1 MITLAGFFAYSK
13 QQTAYFFHS
22 ILVFVFANPLRRTTI
37 AKIFGATLMKRKNHI
52 ISALIAILFLFPT
65 LSTAFAAN
73 ETDENEWNNSLKN
86 QYFSGKTIEESDK
99 VIELDAPVRAED
111 PALVP
116 LKIVSKVNQTSDSY
130 IKKILVLVDKNPF
143 PFVGDFEF
151 SPQSGK
157 ADLAMRI
164 RVNTYSYVR
173 AIAEMND
180 GKLYMSKKYVK
191 ASGGCSAPVGAD
203 LDAAMQRLGKMKFRL
218 DDGVKSKEPTLVQL
232 LISHPNLSGMQMDQV
247 TRFIRKSHFVEEMKV
262 TFNDKPIL
270 TAKTDIAISSDP
282 NFRFYFI
289 PETAGTLKAEITD
302 TMCENPTSRN
312 VCTSG
317 KSYSETY
324 TVSP

>member
-1 MITLAGFFAYSK
+1 MNIKSNFAK
-13 QQTAYFFHS
+13 
-22 ILVFVFANPLRRTTI
+22 
-37 AKIFGATLMKRKNHI
+37 
-52 ISALIAILFLFPT
+52 
-65 LSTAFAAN
+65 AFALVLILNPMLAIA
-73 ETDENEWNNSLKN
+73 EQDESEWNNTLKN
-86 QYFSGKTIEESDK
+86 QYFSGKTIEESNNI
-99 VIELDAPVRAED
+99 IELDAPVRAED

-116 LKIVSKVNQTSDSY
+116 LKINTKIKQTNDSY

-143 PFVGDFEF
+143 PYVGEFEF
-151 SPQSGK
+151 SPYSGK

-164 RVNTYSYVR
+164 RVNTYSYIR

-218 DDGVKSKEPTLVQL
+218 DEGIKTKEPTLVQL

-247 TRFIRKSHFVEEMKV
+247 TRFIKKSHFVEQMKV
-262 TFNDKPIL
+262 SFNDKPIL

-289 PETAGTLKAEITD
+289 PEEAGTLKAEITD
-302 TMCENPTSRN
+302 TSCESPTARD
-312 VCTSG
+312 VCKKG
-317 KSYSETY
+317 NSYTETY
-324 TVSP
+324 AINP

>member
-1 MITLAGFFAYSK
+1 MHLNNNFFKAITLALLL
-13 QQTAYFFHS
+13 
-22 ILVFVFANPLRRTTI
+22 IPLP
-37 AKIFGATLMKRKNHI
+37 
-52 ISALIAILFLFPT
+52 ALA
-65 LSTAFAAN
+65 
-73 ETDENEWNNSLKN
+73 EQDEIEWTNTLKN
-86 QYFSGKTIEESDK
+86 QYFSGKAIEESNK

-116 LKIVSKVNQTSDSY
+116 LKIISKVNQSGDSY

-143 PFVGDFEF
+143 PYVGEFEF
-151 SPQSGK
+151 TPKSGK

-180 GKLYMSKKYVK
+180 GKLYMSKKFVK

-218 DDGVKSKEPTLVQL
+218 DDGVKAKEPTLVQL

-247 TRFIRKSHFVEEMKV
+247 TRFIKKSHFVKQMKV
-262 TFNDKPIL
+262 FFNDEPIL

-282 NFRFYFI
+282 NFRFYFV
-289 PETAGTLKAEITD
+289 PETSGTLKAEISD
-302 TMCENPTSRN
+302 TTCESPTSRE
-312 VCTSG
+312 VCSSG
-317 KSYSETY
+317 KTYSETY
-324 TVSP
+324 AVSP